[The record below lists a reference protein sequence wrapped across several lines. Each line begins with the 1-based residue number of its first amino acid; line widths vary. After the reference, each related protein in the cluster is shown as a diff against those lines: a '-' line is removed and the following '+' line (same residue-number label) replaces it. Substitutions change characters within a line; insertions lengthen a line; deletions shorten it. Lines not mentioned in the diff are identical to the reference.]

1 MRHTMTGSLF
11 VAACVGA
18 LIALPS
24 ATESQKERP
33 PIIDVHLH
41 AQAADQFGAP
51 GTPNP
56 ATGKPS
62 LATTDEAIRKA
73 SLAQLERYNIVRAV
87 TSGRPEFVRAWK
99 AEAPDRIIAAP
110 LFPLIAAPLFPLKA
124 TWPDL
129 ASLRTAHK
137 AGEMGA
143 LGELTLQYEGLTLS
157 SPEMEPYL
165 ALAEELDI
173 PVALHT
179 GFGPPG
185 ATYEC
190 CPKFRAALG
199 NPLSAEDALA
209 RHPKLRLYLMHAGF
223 PFLEE
228 TIALMHAHPQVYADV
243 GVIDWVLPR
252 PEFHAYLKA
261 LMQHTDCG
269 LPRRVMFGS
278 DQMIWPEAIGMA
290 IESIDAADF
299 LTEDQKRDIFCRN
312 AARFLRLEPVICEQ
326 QREERR

>member
-1 MRHTMTGSLF
+1 MHRVLSTFCIIAVCAVS
-11 VAACVGA
+11 VAG
-18 LIALPS
+18 PS
-24 ATESQKERP
+24 KAQRPRP
-33 PIIDVHLH
+33 PIIDMHLH

-73 SLAQLERYNIVRAV
+73 SLAQLERYNVVRAV
-87 TSGRPEFVRAWK
+87 TSGQPEFVRAWK

-110 LFPLIAAPLFPLKA
+110 LFPLKGY
-124 TWPDL
+124 WPDL
-129 ASLRTAHK
+129 ASLRTAYK

-157 SPEMEPYL
+157 SPEVEPYL
-165 ALAEELDI
+165 ALAEELDV

-261 LMQHTDCG
+261 LMQHTECG
-269 LPRRVMFGS
+269 LPKRVMFGS
-278 DQMIWPEAIGMA
+278 DQMVWPEAIGVA
-290 IESIDAADF
+290 IDNIETADF
-299 LTEDQKRDIFCRN
+299 LTADQKRDIFCRN
-312 AARFLRLEPVICEQ
+312 AARFLRLEANTCH
-326 QREERR
+326 